1 MRRQLPLVVLFLAG
15 WYAARLGEVPQANAG
30 PAPASFASLVRSAD
44 PSVVHITTVSRGN
57 ARPRSRD
64 DNVGSGF
71 VWDSRGLIVTNRHVI
86 SGAAQ
91 INVHL
96 ASGVTHKAEVVGY
109 DEAADVALLRI
120 PAGGLV
126 AAQRGSA
133 RSLQKG
139 DWVLAAGSPYRLP
152 RSWSVGIVS
161 GLGRRGIGVSP
172 RAVEDY
178 IQTDAAANLGN
189 SGGPLFSAAGQ
200 VVGVVTVIL
209 SRATGS
215 QGVTLA
221 VPIDVVTDA
230 VTRLQGGAP
239 ARPELGL
246 RVRQSPGG
254 PVVSSVD
261 QGGASHAAGLRVGDQ
276 IVEVAGTAIR
286 TSADLQ
292 RAWWQA
298 AGSGSV
304 RFIFVRGGQ
313 RLQATVVPK

>member
-1 MRRQLPLVVLFLAG
+1 MHRHVSLVFLFLAG
-15 WYAARLGEVPQANAG
+15 WYAARLGDVPQADAG
-30 PAPASFASLVRSAD
+30 PAPTSFAGLVRAAD

-71 VWDSRGLIVTNRHVI
+71 VWDAAGLIVTNRHVI
-86 SGAAQ
+86 SGAAR

-96 ASGVTHKAEVVGY
+96 ASGVTHTAQVVGY
-109 DEAADVALLRI
+109 DEEADVALLRI

-126 AAQRGSA
+126 AAPRGSA

-139 DWVLAAGSPYRLP
+139 DWVLAAGSPYRLA

-172 RAVEDY
+172 RAIEDY

-189 SGGPLFSAAGQ
+189 SGGPLFDAAGQ

-215 QGVTLA
+215 QGVSLA
-221 VPIDVVTDA
+221 VPIDVVIDA

-239 ARPELGL
+239 ARSELGL
-246 RVRQSPGG
+246 RVRPATGGPVVTSVSPGG
-254 PVVSSVD
+254 PA
-261 QGGASHAAGLRVGDQ
+261 GTAGLRVGDQ
-276 IVEVAGTAIR
+276 IVEVGGAAVR

-292 RAWWQA
+292 RAWWQGA
-298 AGSGSV
+298 SQGAV
-304 RFIFVRGGQ
+304 RFVFVRGGQ
-313 RLQATVVPK
+313 RLQVTVTPR

>member
-1 MRRQLPLVVLFLAG
+1 MQRHVSLVLLFLAG
-15 WYAARLGEVPQANAG
+15 WFAARAGDVPQADAG
-30 PAPASFASLVRSAD
+30 PAPTSFAGLVRAAD
-44 PSVVHITTVSRGN
+44 PSVVHITTVTRGN

-71 VWDSRGLIVTNRHVI
+71 VWDASGLIVTNRHVI
-86 SGAAQ
+86 SGAAR

-96 ASGVTHKAEVVGY
+96 ADGRTHRAEVVGY
-109 DEAADVALLRI
+109 DEAADVAVLRV

-126 AAQRGSA
+126 AAPRGSA

-139 DWVLAAGSPYRLP
+139 DWVLAAGSPYRLA

-172 RAVEDY
+172 RAIEDY

-189 SGGPLFSAAGQ
+189 SGGPLFDAQGQ
-200 VVGVVTVIL
+200 VVGIVTVIL

-221 VPIDVVTDA
+221 VPIDVVVDA
-230 VTRLQGGAP
+230 VTRMQGGAP

-246 RVRQSPGG
+246 RVRQSPSG
-254 PVVSSVD
+254 PVVSSISP
-261 QGGASHAAGLRVGDQ
+261 GGPAQAAGLRVGDQ
-276 IVEVAGTAIR
+276 IVEVAGTAVR
-286 TSADLQ
+286 SSADLQ

-298 AGSGSV
+298 ASGGGV
-304 RFIFVRGGQ
+304 RFVFLRAGQ
-313 RLQATVVPK
+313 RLQVTVTPR

>member
-1 MRRQLPLVVLFLAG
+1 MHRHVSLLLLFVAG
-15 WYAARLGEVPQANAG
+15 WYAARTAEVPRAEAG
-30 PAPASFASLVRSAD
+30 PAPTSFASVVRAAD
-44 PSVVHITTVSRGN
+44 PCVVHITTVSRGN

-71 VWDSRGLIVTNRHVI
+71 VWDAAGLIVTNRHVI

-96 ASGVTHKAEVVGY
+96 ANGASHRAEVVGY
-109 DEAADVALLRI
+109 DEAADVALLRV
-120 PAGGLV
+120 PVGGL
-126 AAQRGSA
+126 APAPRGSA

-139 DWVLAAGSPYRLP
+139 DWVLAAGSPYRLS

-172 RAVEDY
+172 RAIEDY

-189 SGGPLFSAAGQ
+189 SGGPLFDASGQ

-246 RVRQSPGG
+246 RVRQTPSG
-254 PVVSSVD
+254 PVVSSLAR
-261 QGGASHAAGLRVGDQ
+261 GGPAQAAGLRVGDQ
-276 IVEVAGTAIR
+276 IVQVGGSSVR

-298 AGSGSV
+298 ASTGSV

-313 RLQATVVPK
+313 RLQVSVTPR